1 MTDFVLESA
10 PASAA
15 ETLADRQSFQL
26 DPERWEVFV
35 TALDTPPQVHPRLA
49 RLLQEPSVLG
59 QAPATTDDVATTCL
73 ASKGQPGEHCPE
85 KCRTVVRRGNAHA
98 VPSAP
103 LALPIWSK
111 TGTTLITGHRSM
123 ADTRFEVRMS
133 EALAQELEAIA
144 DEAQLSKAEVFR
156 RAIALYGLT
165 KRAIMNKE
173 EVIIRNGD
181 RERQLVSI

>member
-1 MTDFVLESA
+1 MRAL
-10 PASAA
+10 
-15 ETLADRQSFQL
+15 SF
-26 DPERWEVFV
+26 
-35 TALDTPPQVHPRLA
+35 
-49 RLLQEPSVLG
+49 
-59 QAPATTDDVATTCL
+59 
-73 ASKGQPGEHCPE
+73 
-85 KCRTVVRRGNAHA
+85 
-98 VPSAP
+98 PSA
-103 LALPIWSK
+103 LSMGDKAS
-111 TGTTLITGHRSM
+111 TTRIIGHRTM

-144 DEAQLSKAEVFR
+144 EEAQLSKAEVFR

>member
-1 MTDFVLESA
+1 MGDK
-10 PASAA
+10 AS
-15 ETLADRQSFQL
+15 
-26 DPERWEVFV
+26 
-35 TALDTPPQVHPRLA
+35 
-49 RLLQEPSVLG
+49 
-59 QAPATTDDVATTCL
+59 TTRII
-73 ASKGQPGEHCPE
+73 GY
-85 KCRTVVRRGNAHA
+85 RT
-98 VPSAP
+98 
-103 LALPIWSK
+103 
-111 TGTTLITGHRSM
+111 M

-144 DEAQLSKAEVFR
+144 EEAQLSKAEVFR